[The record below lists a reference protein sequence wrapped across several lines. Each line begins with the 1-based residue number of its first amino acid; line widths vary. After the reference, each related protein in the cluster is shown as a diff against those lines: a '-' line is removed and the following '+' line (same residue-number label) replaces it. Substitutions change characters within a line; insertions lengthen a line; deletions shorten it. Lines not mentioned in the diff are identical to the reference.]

1 MRLMAA
7 KDLYHEHVKTALEK
21 DGWKITHDPYRL
33 KWRGRKKM
41 LIDLAAEKLLLAEK
55 GTSKIAIEVKSFIS
69 TSGLEDLYNAVG
81 QFILYRKALRKTEP
95 ERELYLAIRQS
106 VYEDMFDDPNED
118 SLILEDGFKVIV
130 FAPETME
137 IVLWIP
143 PLTT

>member
-1 MRLMAA
+1 MAA

-21 DGWKITHDPYRL
+21 DGWTITHDPYRL

-55 GTSKIAIEVKSFIS
+55 GTSKIAIEVKSFVR
-69 TSGLEDLYNAVG
+69 TSSLEDLYNAVG

-95 ERELYLAIRQS
+95 ARDLYLAIRQS
-106 VYEDMFDDPNED
+106 VYDDLFDDPNED
-118 SLILEDGFKVIV
+118 SLVLEDGIKIIV

-143 PLTT
+143 PITN

>member
-1 MRLMAA
+1 MAA

-21 DGWKITHDPYRL
+21 DGWTITHDPYRL

-55 GTSKIAIEVKSFIS
+55 GTTKIAIEVKSFVR
-69 TSGLEDLYNAVG
+69 TSSLEDLYNAVG

-95 ERELYLAIRQS
+95 ARDLYLAIRQE
-106 VYEDMFDDPNED
+106 VYDELFDDPNED
-118 SLILEDGFKVIV
+118 SLVLEDGIKVIV

-143 PLTT
+143 PITN

>member
-1 MRLMAA
+1 MPTMAA

-21 DGWKITHDPYRL
+21 DGWTITHDPYRL
-33 KWRGRKKM
+33 KWRGRRKM

-55 GTSKIAIEVKSFIS
+55 GTSKIAIEVKSFVR
-69 TSGLEDLYNAVG
+69 TSSLEDLYNAVG

-95 ERELYLAIRQS
+95 ARDLYLAIRQE
-106 VYEDMFDDPNED
+106 VYDELFDDPNED
-118 SLILEDGFKVIV
+118 SLVLEDGIKVIV

-143 PLTT
+143 PITN